1 MKYQNNKE
9 FAKQLDKEDPLVSY
23 RKQFHFPIIKGNKQI
38 YFCGNS
44 LGLQPKGVKKA
55 VNEELDAWAELGVEG
70 HFKSKFDWFGY
81 HHFLTAMSAR
91 LVGAKNKEVVVM
103 NNLTTNLH
111 LMMVSFYR
119 PTKTRFKIL
128 MEANPF
134 PSDRYALESQI
145 KFHGFDPAKTLI
157 ELKPKE
163 GKHNLCT
170 DDIISTIEEHK
181 DSLAL
186 VMMGGVNYYTGQAF
200 EMDKIT
206 EAAHNIGA
214 LAGFDLAHAAG
225 NLHLQLNKWK
235 VDFAVWCTY
244 KYLNSGPGG
253 TSGVYINEKHVADK
267 TLPRFAGWWGNNEK
281 TRFLMQK
288 EFDPT
293 PTAEGWQLSNAQI
306 LPMAVHRTSLEMFD
320 KAGIKNLRKKSVL
333 LTGYLEYLLNDLAI
347 EDISILT
354 PKHPDHRGCQLS
366 IVAKARGKKLHA
378 YLQKHH
384 IISDWRE
391 PDVIRVAP
399 VPLYNSFIDVW
410 ELADRIRK
418 FYMG

>member
-1 MKYQNNKE
+1 MKYENTKE
-9 FAKQLDKEDPLVSY
+9 FAKQLDKEDPLAHF
-23 RKQFHFPIIKGNKQI
+23 RKQFHFPTIKGEKQI

-44 LGLQPKGVKKA
+44 LGLQPKTVKKA
-55 VNEELDAWAELGVEG
+55 VNDELDAWAELGVEG
-70 HFKSKFDWFGY
+70 HFKKEFDWFGY
-81 HHFLTAMSAR
+81 HHFLTAMTAR

-145 KFHGFDPAKTLI
+145 KFHGFDPATALI
-157 ELKPKE
+157 ELKPKK
-163 GKHNLCT
+163 GKSNLCT
-170 DDIISTIEEHK
+170 DDIISTIEEHS

-200 EMDKIT
+200 EMDKIA
-206 EAAHNIGA
+206 EAAHEAGA

-267 TLPRFAGWWGNNEK
+267 TIPRFEGWWGNNEK

-288 EFDPT
+288 NFDPT
-293 PTAEGWQLSNAQI
+293 PTAEAWQLSNAQI
-306 LPMAVHRTSLEMFD
+306 LPMAAHRASLEIFD

-347 EDISILT
+347 NDISILT
-354 PKHPDHRGCQLS
+354 PKHSDHRGCQLS
-366 IVAKARGKKLHA
+366 IVAKTQGKKLHS
-378 YLQKHH
+378 YLTKHH

-399 VPLYNSFIDVW
+399 VPLYNSFADVW
-410 ELADRIRK
+410 ELANRIGK
-418 FYMG
+418 FYNS